1 MEAETGVKKRKPR
14 SGGATRQARAAEQQT
29 RLAAPGGPA
38 PAPEPP
44 EGALLPLLPRPVAS
58 APRGP
63 SEPAWVAV
71 GPSRVCPAA

>member
-14 SGGATRQARAAEQQT
+14 SGGATRLAGRGRAADAP
-29 RLAAPGGPA
+29 RGPRRPGPRPRAAAGCAPDALA
-38 PAPEPP
+38 PAR
-44 EGALLPLLPRPVAS
+44 GVS
-58 APRGP
+58 PRGP